1 LQSQVQDQY
10 LELQNELRD
19 LKAEKEILEKLLETS
34 NEKFSS
40 ETLNMSRF
48 GMFSFIG
55 VIVLVLA

>member
-40 ETLNMSRF
+40 ETRHMSRF

-55 VIVLVLA
+55 VIVLILA